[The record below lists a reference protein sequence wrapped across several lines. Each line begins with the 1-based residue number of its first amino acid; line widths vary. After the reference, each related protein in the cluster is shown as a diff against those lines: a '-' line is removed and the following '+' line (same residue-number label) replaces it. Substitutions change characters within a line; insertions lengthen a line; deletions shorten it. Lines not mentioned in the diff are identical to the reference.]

1 MDTRKREYDPE
12 SKDVILALIL
22 LSLQPVCG
30 FGKGAELYIVSFD
43 YPSLVESIDLTQ
55 HLARVET
62 RALCLSSKP
71 L

>member
-1 MDTRKREYDPE
+1 MDSWKREHDPE
-12 SKDVILALIL
+12 SKDVFLAFSF

-30 FGKGAELYIVSFD
+30 FGKGAVPYIVSFD
-43 YPSLVESIDLTQ
+43 YPSLVELIDRTQ
-55 HLARVET
+55 HLSRVEK